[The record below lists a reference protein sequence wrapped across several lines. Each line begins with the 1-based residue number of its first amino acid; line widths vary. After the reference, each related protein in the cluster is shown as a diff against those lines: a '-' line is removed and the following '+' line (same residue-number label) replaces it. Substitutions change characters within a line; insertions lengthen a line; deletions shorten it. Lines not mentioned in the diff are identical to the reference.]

1 MVKEGHTLDVGELQR
16 FVGERLAK
24 FKVPNV
30 VTIVHE
36 QLPRNA
42 SGKILKRDLRD
53 AVSAGRTG

>member
-1 MVKEGHTLDVGELQR
+1 MVKDGESLTVDELAH

-24 FKVPNV
+24 FKVPTV

-42 SGKILKRDLRD
+42 SGKIVKRDLRD
-53 AVSAGRTG
+53 AAVAGHR